1 MSSVASSTVQLRSVR
16 AAALAGLLA
25 LMLPVLS
32 IAPASA
38 GAACSLD
45 GKGTTLEPYLVGTAA
60 DLERVG
66 AVVGP
71 SECELNA
78 EYRQTAD
85 ITLPAPALGS
95 SNHTP
100 IGADFNN
107 AFTGVYDGGGFEIRG
122 LVIDDG
128 TADRQ
133 GLFGATLGATLT
145 GIRLVD
151 ASVTGRGNVGAL
163 VGQPFA
169 SLIENS
175 SVSGDSRVE
184 GTNRVGGLVGY
195 AVGAGSDNTDL
206 SNVSSAADVFGA
218 FDVGGLVG
226 ETSPNSAPMSVT
238 DASATGDVTATGNRV
253 GGLVGKL
260 DRTVLARSFATGDV
274 QADGY
279 DVGGLA
285 GVVQGDTTVIAD
297 SYATGAVEAKSTD
310 DGLVGDARIGGLVG
324 VVANPGVKI
333 ERSYAAGRVT
343 APSGAGRVGGLVGT
357 RVVSGVTDFVTAS
370 FWDTG
375 TSSQPDSGGGS
386 GAVGRSTAQMKT
398 IGTFADAGWAI
409 VSGGSGG
416 SSDVWGICPGVNG
429 GYPFLLRQP
438 IGADCSAPTS
448 RTAAPSFVA
457 PGGVLPSLSAG
468 VGEWVQADGSSTPL
482 TVSSPGANQLRYVAD
497 GVQVTFTGGSGSSV
511 SNGLVANP
519 AGEIVCEVCVA
530 LAAGGVIEAWMFS
543 EPRLVAAWRIEDL
556 PCQTFAIPV
565 ASPLDGGSPVSA
577 GAHTLQL
584 VLPTASGMQA
594 VNVGVTVGGPVPA
607 SVPAGEGPAVPA
619 GLLLL
624 GLLGAAGGFVAARR
638 QVVTG

>member
-1 MSSVASSTVQLRSVR
+1 MSSVAPSAVHRPSMR
-16 AAALAGLLA
+16 AGVLAALLA
-25 LMLPVLS
+25 LLVPVLTVT
-32 IAPASA
+32 PASA
-38 GAACSLD
+38 GGLD
-45 GKGTTLEPYLVGTAA
+45 PVCPLVGAGDTESPYLVATAEDLALVGFA
-60 DLERVG
+60 DSMLAE
-66 AVVGP
+66 P
-71 SECELNA
+71 IDCELNA
-78 EYRQTAD
+78 EYQQTAD
-85 ITLPAPALGS
+85 ITLPTPAPGN

-107 AFTGVYDGGGFEIRG
+107 AFTGVYDGGGFDIRG

-238 DASATGDVTATGNRV
+238 DASATGDVAATGNRA

-260 DRTVLARSFATGDV
+260 SGTVLARSFATGDV
-274 QADGY
+274 ESDGY

-285 GVVQGDTTVIAD
+285 GVVDGNTTVIAD
-297 SYATGAVEAKSTD
+297 SYATGAVEAKSD
-310 DGLVGDARIGGLVG
+310 DGGGDARVGGLVG
-324 VVANPGVKI
+324 VIANAGVKI

-343 APSGAGRVGGLVGT
+343 APSGSGQVGGLVGT
-357 RVVSGVTDFVTAS
+357 RVVSGVSDLATAS

-375 TSSQPDSGGGS
+375 TSSQADSGGGP

-416 SSDVWGICPGVNG
+416 SSDIWGICPGVNG
-429 GYPFLLRQP
+429 GTRSCCGSRSGLTVLLRRRRLLLRR
-438 IGADCSAPTS
+438 SW
-448 RTAAPSFVA
+448 RRVA
-457 PGGVLPSLSAG
+457 CC
-468 VGEWVQADGSSTPL
+468 
-482 TVSSPGANQLRYVAD
+482 RRCR
-497 GVQVTFTGGSGSSV
+497 QVSV
-511 SNGLVANP
+511 SG
-519 AGEIVCEVCVA
+519 C
-530 LAAGGVIEAWMFS
+530 
-543 EPRLVAAWRIEDL
+543 
-556 PCQTFAIPV
+556 
-565 ASPLDGGSPVSA
+565 
-577 GAHTLQL
+577 
-584 VLPTASGMQA
+584 
-594 VNVGVTVGGPVPA
+594 
-607 SVPAGEGPAVPA
+607 
-619 GLLLL
+619 
-624 GLLGAAGGFVAARR
+624 RR
-638 QVVTG
+638 MVRRRR